1 MLWALLMVK
10 RKALLFDHFSGA
22 DQRPRRGRS
31 AGPDFSPMR
40 NRGKNRL
47 GRSPLR
53 TSLGYEAGP
62 ASSLGSARHPC
73 CGSWYCHHTRPPW
86 AAGPMA
92 GWFPRPG
99 LPWPSGV
106 PAAVSFCSTV
116 LLRCG
121 RGRSLPGPLSPWY
134 CPERFGRGKPGLYAQ
149 LSKDARSSS
158 VECM

>member
-1 MLWALLMVK
+1 MSAGESLS
-10 RKALLFDHFSGA
+10 FSNVLGSGLPA
-22 DQRPRRGRS
+22 WWGRS
-31 AGPDFSPMR
+31 PLGVPFARSKGT
-40 NRGKNRL
+40 KNRL
-47 GRSPLR
+47 GRSSLR
-53 TSLGYEAGP
+53 TSLGYQADP
-62 ASSLGSARHPC
+62 ASSLNSARHPC
-73 CGSWYCHHTRPPW
+73 CGSWYCHYTRLPW
-86 AAGPMA
+86 VAGPITRR
-92 GWFPRPG
+92 FPHPG
-99 LPWPSGV
+99 LPWRSGV